1 MGLGEDEQGFPEQIG
16 NISSSDTGYP
26 DQSYGSAEYSDEE
39 DGGSYPNV
47 MGGTGTPGMPESG
60 NGSGSRT
67 GDPSFQV
74 CMGGH
79 QPNPNY
85 DPDIC
90 KQCMSECDIAHPL
103 EPCEGSDL
111 WCNAINANAL
121 SERRSCYEN
130 TCGWRCAVCI

>member
-1 MGLGEDEQGFPEQIG
+1 MGPGEEEQGFPEQMGDISG
-16 NISSSDTGYP
+16 NDTGYP
-26 DQSYGSAEYSDEE
+26 DQSYGSAEY
-39 DGGSYPNV
+39 
-47 MGGTGTPGMPESG
+47 
-60 NGSGSRT
+60 
-67 GDPSFQV
+67 GDPYIQV

-79 QPNPNY
+79 QPNPDY
-85 DPDIC
+85 DPHIC